1 MAEKLKG
8 LLEKINEEGVKQAEE
23 KARAIELKAK
33 NAAEKIL
40 KDARHQAQK
49 IVEGA
54 ETEAEKTRETTE
66 MALKQASRD
75 LMLSLKDEIKK
86 IFNKIIAG
94 DTAKVMSG
102 QDMAGILGDLIEGYI
117 EGNGKSS
124 DVAVLLKKEDLARL
138 KETSITKLKQRL
150 KEGVEFRPSANI
162 NAGFSISFDKGKSFF
177 DFTDE
182 GLSEALCAYLNPE
195 LSRLLK

>member
-8 LLEKINEEGVKQAEE
+8 LLEKINEEGVKQAEK

>member
-33 NAAEKIL
+33 KAAEKIL
-40 KDARHQAQK
+40 KDARGQAQK

-54 ETEAEKTRETTE
+54 ESEAEKTRETTE
-66 MALKQASRD
+66 ITLKQASRD
-75 LMLSLKDEIKK
+75 LILSLKDEIRK

-94 DTAKVMSG
+94 DTEKAMSA

-124 DVAVLLKKEDLARL
+124 DVAVLLKKEDLIKL
-138 KETSITKLKQRL
+138 KNTSITKLKQRL

-162 NAGFSISFDKGKSFF
+162 NAGLSISFDKGKSFF

-182 GLSEALCAYLNPE
+182 GLAGALCAYLNPE